1 MPDAPN
7 SVLAPVHRPGAVRE
21 SASARAVPV
30 TRTDTD
36 SPVASFICE
45 ATVRFQTSSYSRNSS
60 PESPVLAGVRKLS
73 PAGLIASCAS
83 CALFTL
89 LV

>member
-1 MPDAPN
+1 MTLPDAPN
-7 SVLAPVHRPGAVRE
+7 SAFSPALDRPA
-21 SASARAVPV
+21 

-45 ATVRFQTSSYSRNSS
+45 ATVRFHTSSYRRNSS
-60 PESPVLAGVRKLS
+60 PDRPVWAGVRNRS
-73 PAGLIASCAS
+73 PAGRIASCAS